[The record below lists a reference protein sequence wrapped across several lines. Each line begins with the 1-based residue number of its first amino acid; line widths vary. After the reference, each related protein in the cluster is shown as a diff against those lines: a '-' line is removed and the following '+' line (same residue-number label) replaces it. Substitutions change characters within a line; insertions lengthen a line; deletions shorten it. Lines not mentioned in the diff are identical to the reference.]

1 MSDVKDK
8 VEMELK
14 PFETMCDATTE
25 HLRTMI
31 TGSCEASADEI
42 LTVAKALGEIVDI
55 KKDIVEMCYK
65 KQIMTA
71 MEEHE
76 DEYGETWDEEG
87 VMYYSQPRSKTS
99 GRYMS
104 RGDGRRTNGRM
115 YTPNSEWRMNM
126 DLYRMSPEEL
136 RMRDREMG
144 VHYYEPGD
152 YTGIGNNNRDDRGRN
167 NTMNDTNVRSYSE
180 NGTNMN
186 RNNINMNR
194 PESRMERA
202 VRHYTENKDMQ
213 SLEEMMNAIQ
223 EKIMEESADMD
234 AGKKNMTKS
243 KLTNLVN
250 MIK

>member
-1 MSDVKDK
+1 MSDVKEK

-31 TGSCEASADEI
+31 TGSCEATADEI

-76 DEYGETWDEEG
+76 DEYGETWDEDG
-87 VMYYSQPRSKTS
+87 VMYYSPSRSKTS

-144 VHYYEPGD
+144 VHYYEAGD
-152 YTGIGNNNRDDRGRN
+152 YTGIGNNNREGRG
-167 NTMNDTNVRSYSE
+167 TNVRSYSE
-180 NGTNMN
+180 NGMNNSN
-186 RNNINMNR
+186 RNGNMNR

-223 EKIMEESADMD
+223 EKIMEESAEMD

>member
-1 MSDVKDK
+1 MSDVKEK

-31 TGSCEASADEI
+31 CGSCEATADEI

-71 MEEHE
+71 MEENE
-76 DEYGETWDEEG
+76 DSFGEEWDENG
-87 VMYYSQPRSKTS
+87 PMYYTRPRTND
-99 GRYMS
+99 GRYTSSNS
-104 RGDGRRTNGRM
+104 RRGRM
-115 YTPNSEWRMNM
+115 MYTQPQPMYRMDM

-136 RMRDREMG
+136 RRKDMEMG
-144 VHYYEPGD
+144 VHYYTES
-152 YTGIGNNNRDDRGRN
+152 GNSNMSNGSN
-167 NTMNDTNVRSYSE
+167 SE
-180 NGTNMN
+180 NGMNMN
-186 RNNINMNR
+186 RNNMNR
-194 PESRMERA
+194 SESRMERA

-223 EKIMEESADMD
+223 EKIMEEAGGMD
-234 AGKKNMTKS
+234 AGKKNMTKT